1 MLTKQDNYLVFK
13 NNYSEF
19 CDMLDGHAK
28 PKQTKEEVAKEC
40 DDKTDA
46 MLAKYQRRGKA

>member
-13 NNYSEF
+13 STYAEF
-19 CDMLDGHAK
+19 CELLDGTAQ
-28 PKQTKEEVAKEC
+28 PKQTKEELREEMN
-40 DDKTDA
+40 DKVDK